1 MKLFTIPY
9 GEIYS
14 TGFKNRK
21 LKLSRIEVF
30 NKNELINKIEN
41 ALNEYSKDDEFKPK
55 NIKEFAEAIFKGQ
68 LKRKNIVPA
77 YTSDAELIYKEKK
90 NPMKGF
96 NMNQKTLISV
106 AVAAVA
112 AWAFYKYYYLPKKA
126 VAQITSTL
134 DNSVLQEQVNAI
146 PGGGSTQMTEV
157 MYA

>member
-1 MKLFTIPY
+1 
-9 GEIYS
+9 
-14 TGFKNRK
+14 
-21 LKLSRIEVF
+21 
-30 NKNELINKIEN
+30 
-41 ALNEYSKDDEFKPK
+41 
-55 NIKEFAEAIFKGQ
+55 
-68 LKRKNIVPA
+68 
-77 YTSDAELIYKEKK
+77 
-90 NPMKGF
+90 MKGF